1 MNCHCMICLY
11 FAGETMCRGKTT
23 SICLYDLPGQHDFN
37 QMRKFA
43 LKDSNLILICFDVQ
57 KRKSFDNVQSVW
69 IPEIRQFLGKSV
81 PIVLVGILSNKTDKR
96 SVSRSEAIKVTSQML
111 LQNYFEIDGEDSVEV
126 CCLFSYIA
134 SITQKTKKR
143 SLSFMKRL
151 FMKWNW
157 SRWICLFS
165 FKWNIL
171 IWNKNKSK
179 MHRKKKTHSLKW
191 FSCLWN
197 GKRDGLENMA
207 CIEIEISE
215 RHKKW

>member
-1 MNCHCMICLY
+1 MKMKSSYLRCSVVGDACVGKTRLIKNFVGEKGDEKYTPTIFENYH
-11 FAGETMCRGKTT
+11 GETMNRGKTT

-43 LKDSNLILICFDVQ
+43 LKDSNLVLICYDVQ
-57 KRKSFDNVQSVW
+57 RRKSFDNVQSVW

-111 LQNYFEIDGEDSVEV
+111 LQNYFEIDGEDDVEV
-126 CCLFSYIA
+126 LCLFSYIA

-151 FMKWNW
+151 FMK
-157 SRWICLFS
+157 
-165 FKWNIL
+165 
-171 IWNKNKSK
+171 
-179 MHRKKKTHSLKW
+179 
-191 FSCLWN
+191 
-197 GKRDGLENMA
+197 
-207 CIEIEISE
+207 
-215 RHKKW
+215 

>member
-1 MNCHCMICLY
+1 MNYKFTVYFLY
-11 FAGETMCRGKTT
+11 FAGETMNRGKTT

-43 LKDSNLILICFDVQ
+43 LKDSNLVLICYDVQ
-57 KRKSFDNVQSVW
+57 RRKSFDNVQSVW

-111 LQNYFEIDGEDSVEV
+111 LQNYFEIDGEDDVEV
-126 CCLFSYIA
+126 LCLFSYIA

-151 FMKWNW
+151 FMK
-157 SRWICLFS
+157 
-165 FKWNIL
+165 
-171 IWNKNKSK
+171 
-179 MHRKKKTHSLKW
+179 
-191 FSCLWN
+191 
-197 GKRDGLENMA
+197 
-207 CIEIEISE
+207 
-215 RHKKW
+215 